1 MELSQY
7 TNLKSLI
14 RIASVNT
21 INDIVVSVMEL
32 IKSKPVDNE
41 LQYSVSFLNDVHDF
55 EEVLEKIR
63 QNFSATI
70 NETSFNEDDEN
81 VRE

>member
-1 MELSQY
+1 
-7 TNLKSLI
+7 
-14 RIASVNT
+14 
-21 INDIVVSVMEL
+21 MEL